1 MFTVKAAAVAAS
13 AMVALTLGLLLQ
25 NQYLVASSAPLTLFL
40 VLARLMGS
48 PPHRDI
54 ELQRES
60 SRPSIYEDETQVFTV
75 RVRNNGG
82 PIDFMEILD
91 TLPENLRLE
100 TGSNHQFTSLRAGQT
115 FEFAYEVS
123 PKLLGSYT
131 IGPLKIRSTDLLG
144 LWIEE
149 WSDELFTNLKV
160 FPQIQYVSRID
171 VRPRRTR
178 HWPGEIV
185 ARRPSQ
191 GLEFYSLREY
201 VSGDPLKRIN
211 WRASA
216 RFDHLLSNQFMSE
229 LGGDTI
235 IALDARYVSE
245 TGSSANSLVTYSVR
259 AAAIVAYRLL
269 RDRNRVGM
277 IVVGDRLDK
286 IRPAFGRRQF
296 DRILTALTETR
307 VGNTWEIGNLA
318 GYVSLFFSR
327 MTQIILITPL
337 LDEKAFR
344 AVADVSAKGYE
355 VLVISPSLIGVEAR
369 NADDRRINRIARDL
383 VRLERQT
390 KITMLRKHAVVVDW
404 RVDEPLSEVLQEAT
418 FLWTKA
424 RRK

>member
-1 MFTVKAAAVAAS
+1 
-13 AMVALTLGLLLQ
+13 
-25 NQYLVASSAPLTLFL
+25 
-40 VLARLMGS
+40 
-48 PPHRDI
+48 
-54 ELQRES
+54 
-60 SRPSIYEDETQVFTV
+60 
-75 RVRNNGG
+75 
-82 PIDFMEILD
+82 
-91 TLPENLRLE
+91 
-100 TGSNHQFTSLRAGQT
+100 
-115 FEFAYEVS
+115 
-123 PKLLGSYT
+123 
-131 IGPLKIRSTDLLG
+131 
-144 LWIEE
+144 
-149 WSDELFTNLKV
+149 
-160 FPQIQYVSRID
+160 
-171 VRPRRTR
+171 
-178 HWPGEIV
+178 
-185 ARRPSQ
+185 
-191 GLEFYSLREY
+191 
-201 VSGDPLKRIN
+201 
-211 WRASA
+211 
-216 RFDHLLSNQFMSE
+216 
-229 LGGDTI
+229 
-235 IALDARYVSE
+235 
-245 TGSSANSLVTYSVR
+245 
-259 AAAIVAYRLL
+259 
-269 RDRNRVGM
+269 M

-344 AVADVSAKGYE
+344 AVADVSARGYE